1 MQDSRNTGTLP
12 ALGPIMAVV
21 FIGYLIIGIPLPV
34 LPLYVHHDLG
44 LSTVMV
50 GLVAGSQFAAAVLSR
65 MWAGHLSDSRGAKT
79 AVITGA
85 LSWGMLLAGPQRTGK
100 VIAWIGTALFAAL
113 AGGAPVGTLLYTHYG
128 FWLVGVATTLLPL
141 AALAVVLPMPSPPI
155 HASSSRP
162 SFRSVLKAVWL
173 PGVGIAIS
181 GTAFGAVTTFSSL
194 LFAERG
200 WQPIWLAVT
209 AFSVA
214 LIAGRAVLGHLP
226 DRLGGAKVALVSMLV
241 QAVGLAA
248 VGFAAGS
255 RTALAGVTLT
265 GLGYALVYPGLGVEA
280 MRHASREN
288 RGVVMGAYTA
298 FLDVSLGLGNP
309 LLGVI
314 AGAWGLGAV
323 FYAGAIAAVAASIT
337 AAMLIAERSRTM
349 RG

>member
-1 MQDSRNTGTLP
+1 MQDARNTGTLP
-12 ALGPIMAVV
+12 TLGPIMAVV

-44 LSTVMV
+44 LSTVVV

-79 AVITGA
+79 AVITGLLIGCTSGAMYLVSLVVRDATGAAVVLMVGRALLGVAESIIITGA

-141 AALAVVLPMPSPPI
+141 AALAVVLPMPSPPT
-155 HASSSRP
+155 HAASSRP

-265 GLGYALVYPGLGVEA
+265 GLGYALEIGRAHV
-280 MRHASREN
+280 
-288 RGVVMGAYTA
+288 
-298 FLDVSLGLGNP
+298 
-309 LLGVI
+309 
-314 AGAWGLGAV
+314 
-323 FYAGAIAAVAASIT
+323 
-337 AAMLIAERSRTM
+337 
-349 RG
+349 